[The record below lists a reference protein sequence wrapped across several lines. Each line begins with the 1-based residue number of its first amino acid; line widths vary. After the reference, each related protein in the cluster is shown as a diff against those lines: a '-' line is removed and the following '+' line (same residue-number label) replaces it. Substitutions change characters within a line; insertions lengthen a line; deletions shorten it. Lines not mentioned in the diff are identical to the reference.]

1 MKKQPET
8 RTEVTWFARPGRAC
22 TARTLAL
29 ALARG
34 RELGLRHYI
43 VASTTGATATRLARL
58 LRPGERAVCVGH
70 HFGFRE
76 PGRSELTPAAERKLA
91 ALKVPVLRTTHA
103 LSGVERANR
112 LEFGGL
118 GPAET
123 IAWTYRTFGEGTKV
137 AVEVAVMALD
147 AGLIPHGEETLAI
160 GGTGSGADTALII
173 RPAHTR
179 RFYDTVISEIIC
191 KPRTRG
197 TDQEEPYA

>member
-1 MKKQPET
+1 MKKRPEA

-34 RELGLRHYI
+34 RELGLRHYV
-43 VASTTGATATRLARL
+43 VASSTGATALKLARL
-58 LRPGERAVCVGH
+58 LRDGERAVCVGH

-76 PGRSELTPAAERKLA
+76 PGRSELSTVAARRLA
-91 ALKVPVLRTTHA
+91 ATGIPVLRTTHA

-112 LEFGGL
+112 LRFGGL

-147 AGLIPHGEETLAI
+147 AGLIPHGVEVTGI
-160 GGTGSGADTALII
+160 GGTSSGADTALVI

-179 RFYDTVISEIIC
+179 LFYDTVISEIIC

-197 TDQEEPYA
+197 AD